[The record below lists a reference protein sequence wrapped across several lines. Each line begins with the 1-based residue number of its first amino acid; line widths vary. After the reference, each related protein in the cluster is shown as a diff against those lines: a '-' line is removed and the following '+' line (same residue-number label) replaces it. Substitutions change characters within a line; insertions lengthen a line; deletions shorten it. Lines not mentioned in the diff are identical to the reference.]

1 MFSKIEDRN
10 LTRLLK
16 NQDQPKLL
24 LLKQEAHELLN
35 LMMGRS
41 ADSQKAQN
49 DFFTARKQVT
59 EGAGLISN
67 HAVKIM
73 YETQKKLEIINQ
85 NQTQAQGLLDVSAL
99 NMSKSSPLL
108 KKSALDSLQVGI
120 ASFNASRELANL
132 PYRYGQPG
140 SVKGN
145 QYSPFTISD
154 SQNLIQNISQVSLS
168 PNLSQTLHKKRNNKG
183 LEPHVLRLNAQNILR
198 GVDSEYEKILRSERA
213 RDLL

>member
-1 MFSKIEDRN
+1 
-10 LTRLLK
+10 
-16 NQDQPKLL
+16 
-24 LLKQEAHELLN
+24 
-35 LMMGRS
+35 MMGRS
-41 ADSQKAQN
+41 PDSQKAQHN
-49 DFFTARKQVT
+49 FLSARKEVF

-73 YETQKKLEIINQ
+73 YETQKKLDMINK
-85 NQTQAQGLLDVSAL
+85 NQTQANGLLDVSAL
-99 NMSKSSPLL
+99 NISKSSPLF
-108 KKSALDSLQVGI
+108 KKNALDSLQVGV

-145 QYSPFTISD
+145 QYSPFMISD

-168 PNLSQTLHKKRNNKG
+168 PNISHKKSHSKD
-183 LEPHVLRLNAQNILR
+183 LQPHVLRLNAQNILR
-198 GVDSEYEKILRSERA
+198 SVDSEYEKILRSERA

>member
-1 MFSKIEDRN
+1 
-10 LTRLLK
+10 
-16 NQDQPKLL
+16 
-24 LLKQEAHELLN
+24 
-35 LMMGRS
+35 MMGRS

-49 DFFTARKQVT
+49 DFFTARKEVM
-59 EGAGLISN
+59 EGAGLVSN

-73 YETQKKLEIINQ
+73 YETQKKLEMISK
-85 NQTQAQGLLDVSAL
+85 NQTQANGLLDVSAL
-99 NMSKSSPLL
+99 NISKSSPLL
-108 KKSALDSLQVGI
+108 KKNALDSLQVGV

-132 PYRYGQPG
+132 PYRYGQPA

-145 QYSPFTISD
+145 QYSPFMISD

-168 PNLSQTLHKKRNNKG
+168 PNISHKKSKSKG

-198 GVDSEYEKILRSERA
+198 SVDSEYEKILRSERA